1 MSSTNKTTNYNL
13 SQYIGSDKP
22 TYLGDY
28 NSDMQKIDTALKNN
42 ADNIQAVGSTASTA
56 SENANT
62 ALENAETA
70 RNTANSANT
79 NAGNA
84 QNTATQALQKSL
96 QNESDIQKF
105 NLTKFKEYNRNNI
118 ILSRGNLSNPIVNT
132 ATNEDGTIGKIYGSI
147 YIGNTSGNEP
157 LTIKLPNSDFRP
169 SENIN
174 ISGICLRLIFTS
186 NGINDITLNSIL
198 IKTNGD
204 IEITL
209 PSNSSINAMRCI
221 FIASLLFI
229 KNFGDTDIQPD

>member
-42 ADNIQAVGSTASTA
+42 ADNVQSVGSTANTA

-62 ALENAETA
+62 ALTNAQTA
-70 RNTANSANT
+70 QNTANTANT
-79 NAGNA
+79 N
-84 QNTATQALQKSL
+84 ATQALQKSL

-174 ISGICLRLIFTS
+174 ISGICLRSIFTS

-209 PSNSSINAMRCI
+209 PSNSSIIAMRCI